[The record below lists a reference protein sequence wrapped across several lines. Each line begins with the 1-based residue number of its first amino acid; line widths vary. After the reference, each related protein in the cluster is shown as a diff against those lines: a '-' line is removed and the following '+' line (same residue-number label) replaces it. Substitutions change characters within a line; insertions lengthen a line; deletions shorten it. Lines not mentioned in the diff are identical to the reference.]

1 MDREQAFD
9 EDYLHFYEP
18 LLTDE
23 RSDAEAGLIRSLLR
37 LEEGAEVLD
46 LACGH
51 GRIANRLAA
60 RGLRVTGLDATPL
73 FLELAREDARR
84 RGVEVEYVLG
94 DMREP
99 PWQERFDAVLS
110 WFTSFGYFDD
120 DGNREVLAGALRALR
135 AGGTFL
141 VELNNRDW
149 IMRNYRDV
157 HVNER
162 DGDWLVDRAS
172 FDVGSGANVMQR
184 TVLRGGRSRTFEVRV
199 RMFTFTELREW
210 LERAGF
216 VDVRA
221 FGRDGEPLRLDHS
234 RMLAL
239 GSKPV

>member
-1 MDREQAFD
+1 M
-9 EDYLHFYEP
+9 
-18 LLTDE
+18 
-23 RSDAEAGLIRSLLR
+23 
-37 LEEGAEVLD
+37 
-46 LACGH
+46 
-51 GRIANRLAA
+51 
-60 RGLRVTGLDATPL
+60 
-73 FLELAREDARR
+73 
-84 RGVEVEYVLG
+84 
-94 DMREP
+94 
-99 PWQERFDAVLS
+99 
-110 WFTSFGYFDD
+110 
-120 DGNREVLAGALRALR
+120 RALR
-135 AGGTFL
+135 PGGTFL

-210 LERAGF
+210 LGRAGF
-216 VDVRA
+216 VDMRA
-221 FGRDGEPLRLDHS
+221 LGQDGEPLRLDHS

>member
-23 RSDAEAGLIRSLLR
+23 RSDAETELIWSLLR
-37 LEEGAEVLD
+37 LEERAEVLD

-60 RGLRVTGLDATPL
+60 RGARVTGLDATPL
-73 FLELAREDARR
+73 FLDLAREDARR

-99 PWQERFDAVLS
+99 PWEARFDAVLS
-110 WFTSFGYFDD
+110 WFTSFGYFGD
-120 DGNREVLAGALRALR
+120 DGNREVLAGVLQALRP
-135 AGGTFL
+135 GGTFL

-157 HVNER
+157 HVSER
-162 DGDWLVDRAS
+162 AGDWLVDRAS

-199 RMFTFTELREW
+199 RLFTFTELREW

-221 FGRDGEPLRLDHS
+221 FGRDGEPLRIDHS
-234 RMLAL
+234 RMVVL
-239 GSKPV
+239 GSKPA